1 MMLFIVAETFIVNI
15 ISKKEYYE
23 TYKKILTKNDII
35 IDKYHNIVN
44 NLKSSLIM
52 INTTKYTLQVN
63 IAFINLIKKLKIYDE
78 DLEKIMTKTITD
90 YELLEVNYTKI
101 TQEDEFVTFIDD
113 FLIYE
118 TLENLD
124 NDKYSQ
130 KKRRKIFRNHP
141 TTRRYFCEI

>member
-1 MMLFIVAETFIVNI
+1 
-15 ISKKEYYE
+15 
-23 TYKKILTKNDII
+23 
-35 IDKYHNIVN
+35 
-44 NLKSSLIM
+44 M

-130 KKRRKIFRNHP
+130 KKRRKIQLFILQLYYLNKIFKQKESP
-141 TTRRYFCEI
+141 AL